1 VSMLSTGGHWCD
13 LCCGVVEA
21 FAAPPIAGPA
31 DTPAPT
37 SLLTG
42 QAKRYL
48 DWSVSQSFGLTLAD
62 GTAVEAHYL
71 APEQRL
77 RLHGPFGAAVRCPF
91 VQTDGASLQSCAL
104 AVAESVALQHKVRF
118 LAGEAVATP
127 QPAQGVAR
135 DAEAA
140 GGTS

>member
-1 VSMLSTGGHWCD
+1 
-13 LCCGVVEA
+13 
-21 FAAPPIAGPA
+21 
-31 DTPAPT
+31 
-37 SLLTG
+37 
-42 QAKRYL
+42 
-48 DWSVSQSFGLTLAD
+48 
-62 GTAVEAHYL
+62 
-71 APEQRL
+71 
-77 RLHGPFGAAVRCPF
+77 
-91 VQTDGASLQSCAL
+91 L